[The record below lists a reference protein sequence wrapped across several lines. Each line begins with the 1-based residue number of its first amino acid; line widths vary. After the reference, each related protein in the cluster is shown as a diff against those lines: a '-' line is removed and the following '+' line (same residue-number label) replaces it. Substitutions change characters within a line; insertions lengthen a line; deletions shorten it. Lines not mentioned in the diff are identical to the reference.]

1 MHLLLILGG
10 PDAISKMIQ
19 ELPEL
24 LTRNTEILDESDRL
38 LREEKE
44 SDEQLKSQFKEKW
57 TRTSSDK
64 LTGSFNSNAQKYRTI
79 INNARDAD
87 KVVRDKFDTH
97 REYIELLAQGSN
109 NMESKIPASASSM
122 ISNSPSVAKLKELCE
137 TVETLKAERQV
148 IEAEIKVLSCKGVKD
163 SLEVSEEVFGFDLS
177 QPFKETELE
186 AEDEQSSMPGNNRKR
201 VTLLLLLLF

>member
-1 MHLLLILGG
+1 MNFVGG

-24 LTRNTEILDESDRL
+24 LTRNTEILDECDRL

-44 SDEQLKSQFKEKW
+44 SDDQLRAQFKEKW

-87 KVVRDKFDTH
+87 KVVRDKFDNH
-97 REYIELLAQGSN
+97 REFIELLAQGSN
-109 NMESKIPASASSM
+109 NMESKMPASAGSK
-122 ISNSPSVAKLKELCE
+122 IGNSPSVAKLKQLCE
-137 TVETLKAERQV
+137 DVETLKAERQV
-148 IEAEIKVLSCKGVKD
+148 VEAEIKGTNPDMKNIFLKVHAQDGAINEEELSRETLNRAFSSLIDQVSNRTPKVK
-163 SLEVSEEVFGFDLS
+163 
-177 QPFKETELE
+177 
-186 AEDEQSSMPGNNRKR
+186 
-201 VTLLLLLLF
+201 